1 MIRLLDSSKLSYKPY
16 VDNRTKKDPSFVG
29 SSGQLLV
36 GTGKDGQKYIIK
48 HIYPHNAANEF
59 TACWLAEKL
68 GVYTPKAFLLTPN
81 KKFRSPYAVAIEY
94 IEGFELFAKDA
105 APNKADLISQ
115 FALNALIYTD
125 DILQLNRVG
134 NRVISYDFS
143 ESFCMTSPAMRSAI
157 RMLDLNEEKGIDQ
170 IAQILNDYRY
180 HLSFQKFDVPG
191 LAKEFYLDPEE
202 MRLGMITT
210 AKRVLEITEDDITEL
225 SDELSEL
232 YPVAIAVFY
241 EECIHAMQQHI
252 ETLELK

>member
-1 MIRLLDSSKLSYKPY
+1 MLDSSKLRISPY
-16 VDNRTKKDPSFVG
+16 VDNRTKNDSSFVG
-29 SSGQLLV
+29 SSGPLLI
-36 GTGKDGQKYIIK
+36 GTGKDGKKYIIK
-48 HIYPHNAANEF
+48 HTYPHNAANEF

-68 GVYTPKAFLLTPN
+68 GVYAPKAFLLTKN
-81 KKFRSPYAVAIEY
+81 KKFNSPYAVAIEY
-94 IEGFELFAKDA
+94 IEGFEFFAKDA
-105 APNKADLISQ
+105 VPNNADLISQ

-157 RMLDLNEEKGIDQ
+157 QMLALNEEKGVDQ
-170 IAQILNDYRY
+170 IAQILNSYRY
-180 HLSFQKFDVPG
+180 HLSFQKFDIPG

-202 MRLGMITT
+202 MRLGMIAT

-225 SDELSEL
+225 SDELCEL

-241 EECIHAMQQHI
+241 EECIHAMQQHM
-252 ETLELK
+252 EKLELK